1 MAERRGSSED
11 RLLRRLR
18 LTSGLVTLSMIV
30 LLVFA
35 DTFGR
40 LLIDR
45 EFHVSEIIFGTL
57 CGSLVAFVG
66 AEALARTSIK
76 KGDSEE

>member
-1 MAERRGSSED
+1 MADRRGTSED

-18 LTSGLVTLSMIV
+18 ITSGIVTLSMIV

-40 LLIDR
+40 LFIDR
-45 EFHVSEIIFGTL
+45 DFHVSEIIFGTL
-57 CGSLVAFVG
+57 CGSLLAFVG
-66 AEALARTSIK
+66 AEALVRLPK
-76 KGDSEE
+76 KGDPDE